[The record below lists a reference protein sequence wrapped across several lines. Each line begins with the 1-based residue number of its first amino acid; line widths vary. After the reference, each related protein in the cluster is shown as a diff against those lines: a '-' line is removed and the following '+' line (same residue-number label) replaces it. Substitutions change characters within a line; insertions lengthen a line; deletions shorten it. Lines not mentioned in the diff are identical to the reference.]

1 MLDKNV
7 LNKFNQYVKSF
18 DMKNKD
24 IMGKFHH
31 TYRVVEYA
39 KKIGESLNLNSDQ
52 MHTLLLCALLHDI
65 GRFDQ
70 VTRYKTFKDLKSI
83 DHGKLGYDILK
94 SGLINDFTANIEK
107 QEIILFS
114 VLNHNK
120 LNIPPSNE
128 INIFF
133 TKIVKD
139 ADKMDILKEQA
150 LKVTDKKPVLNYEI
164 LNFLSNEKPI
174 KNDLVNNDIDKILRC
189 LGFIFDINYKYTYK
203 FILDEKIIENKLN
216 LIEIYTE
223 EDMTDLKEYLL
234 KFVREKLKN

>member
-70 VTRYKTFKDLKSI
+70 VTHYKTFKDSKSI

-94 SGLINDFTANIEK
+94 DGLINNFTVNVEK
-107 QEIILFS
+107 QKIILFS

-120 LNIPPSNE
+120 LNIPPSDE

-133 TKIVKD
+133 TKILKD

-150 LKVTDKKPVLNYEI
+150 LKVTDKKPILNYEI
-164 LNFLSNEKPI
+164 LNFLSNEKPV

-189 LGFIFDINYKYTYK
+189 LGFIFDINYKCTYK

-234 KFVREKLKN
+234 

>member
-1 MLDKNV
+1 MLDNSI
-7 LNKFNQYVKSF
+7 LSKFNQYVKDF

-39 KKIGESLNLNSDQ
+39 KKIGESLKLDSDQ

-65 GRFDQ
+65 GRFEQ
-70 VTRYKTFKDLKSI
+70 VTCYNTFKDLKSI

-94 SGLINDFTANIEK
+94 DGLIEKFTSDKKE

-120 LNIPPSNE
+120 LNVPQSSKM
-128 INIFF
+128 NIFF
-133 TKIVKD
+133 TNIVKD

-150 LKVTDKKPVLNYEI
+150 LKVTDKNPM
-164 LNFLSNEKPI
+164 I
-174 KNDLVNNDIDKILRC
+174 KKQMIDLLYKGSAVNNNLVNSDIDIILRC

-203 FILDEKIIENKLN
+203 FILDEEIIEKKIN

-223 EDMTDLKEYLL
+223 EDMTDLRQYLL
-234 KFVREKLKN
+234 NFVKEKLKS